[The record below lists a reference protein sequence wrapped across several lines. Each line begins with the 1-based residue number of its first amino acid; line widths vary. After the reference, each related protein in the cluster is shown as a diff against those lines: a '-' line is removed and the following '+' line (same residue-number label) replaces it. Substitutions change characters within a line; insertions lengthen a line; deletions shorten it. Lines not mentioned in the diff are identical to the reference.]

1 MKKATG
7 GDNLYLP
14 PEIII
19 DILKRLRVKSL
30 LRFRAVCKDWRNL
43 LKSPFFIEEH
53 YHHSAHKSPLLTC
66 HVSNHNP
73 NYWPLCLFRLE
84 KETVEAERIHLMD
97 SLRRVSCIIGSSNG
111 LLCVKHGDA
120 NVDPPPSLL
129 LLNPATREVMQVP
142 RSTIDVG
149 SRCHFGFG
157 GSHFGFGYSSV
168 VGDYKI
174 VRIHTKRNN
183 SQIIC
188 VDRVEVYSLRTG
200 SWKEVEFGV
209 IQGACLL
216 YNPVA
221 VNGAIFWLGIILEG
235 EHHRW
240 MIISFDLAME
250 AFTLIRILSPPI
262 FPLVNQYVL
271 DVYENKLAMIH
282 KCVDELK
289 EVLEYTFID
298 LWVLEEGSGA
308 YGKSCSWSRKYRI
321 RADPPSLCPICLWR
335 NEIVCFNRSDPDSL
349 FSLTANNELKRF
361 HTSLCK
367 YMPECFF
374 YAESLASM
382 CNTYFE

>member
-1 MKKATG
+1 MKAATG
-7 GDNLYLP
+7 GDNPYLP
-14 PEIII
+14 HEIII

-30 LRFRAVCKDWRNL
+30 LRFRAVCKDWRNI

-53 YHHSAHKSPLLTC
+53 YHRSAKKNPLLTC
-66 HVSNHNP
+66 HVSNRNP
-73 NYWPLCLFRLE
+73 IYSPLCLFRLE
-84 KETVEAERIHLMD
+84 KETVEVERIHLMEFD
-97 SLRRVSCIIGSSNG
+97 FLRRVSSMIGSSNG
-111 LLCVKHGDA
+111 LLCVELGD
-120 NVDPPPSLL
+120 VKFDPPSSLF
-129 LLNPATREVMQVP
+129 LLNPATREVMKVP
-142 RSTIDVG
+142 RSTKDVR
-149 SRCHFGFG
+149 RCC
-157 GSHFGFGYSSV
+157 HFGFGYSSV

-174 VRIHTKRNN
+174 VMIHKERIN
-183 SQIIC
+183 SRSIIC

-209 IQGACLL
+209 IQGACFL

-235 EHHRW
+235 EHCRR

-250 AFTLIRILSPPI
+250 AFTLIRIPSSAFVPR
-262 FPLVNQYVL
+262 LVQYVL

-282 KCVDELK
+282 QYVNELK
-289 EVLEYTFID
+289 EALEYTFID
-298 LWVLEEGSGA
+298 IWVLEEGSGA
-308 YGKSCSWSRKYRI
+308 YGKSCSWSKKYGI
-321 RADPPSLCPICLWR
+321 RADPFSLRPICLWR
-335 NEIVCFNRSDPDSL
+335 NEIACFNPNDPDLL

-361 HTSLCK
+361 HQSLCQG

>member
-53 YHHSAHKSPLLTC
+53 YHLSAHKSPLLAC
-66 HVSNHNP
+66 HVSYHNAI
-73 NYWPLCLFRLE
+73 YSPLCLFSFE
-84 KETVEAERIHLMD
+84 KESVEAERIHLMD
-97 SLRRVSCIIGSSNG
+97 SLRPVSFIIGSSNG
-111 LLCVKHGDA
+111 LLCVKLGDA
-120 NVDPPPSLL
+120 KVDPPPWLL
-129 LLNPATREVMQVP
+129 LLNPATKEVMQVS
-142 RSTIDVG
+142 RSTNDVG
-149 SRCHFGFG
+149 SRCN
-157 GSHFGFGYSSV
+157 FGFGYSSV

-174 VRIHTKRNN
+174 VRIHRV
-183 SQIIC
+183 IC

-209 IQGACLL
+209 IQGACFL

-221 VNGAIFWLGIILEG
+221 VNGAIFWLGILEG
-235 EHHRW
+235 DYSRRV
-240 MIISFDLAME
+240 IISFELAME
-250 AFTLIRILSPPI
+250 VFTLIRIPSSASLPPLP
-262 FPLVNQYVL
+262 PLTQYVL

-282 KCVDELK
+282 QYVNELK

-308 YGKSCSWSRKYRI
+308 YGKSCSWSKKYRI
-321 RADPPSLCPICLWR
+321 RADPPSLRPICLWR
-335 NEIVCFNRSDPDSL
+335 NEIVCFNRSDPYLL
-349 FSLTANNELKRF
+349 FNLTANNELKRF
-361 HTSLCK
+361 HMSLCK
-367 YMPECFF
+367 VRGSFF

-382 CNTYFE
+382 CNTYLE

>member
-14 PEIII
+14 LEIII

-53 YHHSAHKSPLLTC
+53 YHHSAIKSPLLTC
-66 HVSNHNP
+66 HVSNRNP
-73 NYWPLCLFRLE
+73 IGSPLCLFRFE
-84 KETVEAERIHLMD
+84 KETVEAERMHLMD

-111 LLCVKHGDA
+111 LLCVKLGDA
-120 NVDPPPSLL
+120 IDDPPPSIL

-142 RSTIDVG
+142 RSTNHFS
-149 SRCHFGFG
+149 SRCD
-157 GSHFGFGYSSV
+157 FGFGYSSV

-174 VRIHTKRNN
+174 VIIHKERIN
-183 SQIIC
+183 SEILS

-209 IQGACLL
+209 IQGACFL

-221 VNGAIFWLGIILEG
+221 VNGAIFWLGGIILEG
-235 EHHRW
+235 GYCRRV
-240 MIISFDLAME
+240 IISFDLAME
-250 AFTLIRILSPPI
+250 AFTLIRIPSSAFVPPLP
-262 FPLVNQYVL
+262 PLIKYVL

-282 KCVDELK
+282 QYVNELK

-308 YGKSCSWSRKYRI
+308 YGKSCSWSRRYRI
-321 RADPPSLCPICLWR
+321 RADPPSLRPICLWR
-335 NEIVCFNRSDPDSL
+335 NGIVCFNCSDPDSL
-349 FSLTANNELKRF
+349 FSLTANNELKRY
-361 HTSLCK
+361 HMSLCK
-367 YMPECFF
+367 GHMHGSFF
-374 YAESLASM
+374 YAESLVSM
-382 CNTYFE
+382 CHMYF